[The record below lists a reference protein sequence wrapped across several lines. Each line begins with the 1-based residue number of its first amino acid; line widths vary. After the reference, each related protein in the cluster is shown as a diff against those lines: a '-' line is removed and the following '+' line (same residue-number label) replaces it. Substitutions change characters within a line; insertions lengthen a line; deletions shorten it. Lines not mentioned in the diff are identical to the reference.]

1 MRTID
6 AKGPLLAT
14 KLQQLIAARCPGVA
28 VTHEDEEPSEG
39 LWSRTIELRQGRWIG
54 VDIEL
59 REQDGKTT
67 ITTETGSQGAAALML
82 LAVVVALGLSLAT
95 GDWILRLIGV
105 HGLAT
110 SLTVALG
117 TFPFLFVTVP
127 AAMAVQS
134 ALGRSGVAESQRLLV
149 QVNALLDE
157 LGARSTAEAPPA

>member
-6 AKGPLLAT
+6 AKGPQLAT

-39 LWSRTIELRQGRWIG
+39 RWSRTIELRQGRWIG

-67 ITTETGSQGAAALML
+67 ITTDTGSQGAAALML